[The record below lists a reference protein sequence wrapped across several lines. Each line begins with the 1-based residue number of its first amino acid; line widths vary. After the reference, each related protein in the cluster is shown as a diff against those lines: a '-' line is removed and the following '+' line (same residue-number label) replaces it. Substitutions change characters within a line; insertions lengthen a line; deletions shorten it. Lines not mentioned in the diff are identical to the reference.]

1 MNKNVLKLI
10 ALASAILYIIM
21 TLLYIDRLQ
30 DANTRL
36 QNNQNVLM
44 DSVHNYKV
52 ADSLNAA
59 KINVLELSLS
69 QYKKYREDDAALIKK
84 LEAEKLAA
92 ISSVKTITITKIKTV
107 VHDSLIYVSGQP
119 IDTVKQFKYESK
131 WTSINGYI
139 DNDTISLNIKNREDL
154 LIAESLTKK
163 KLWFVKLPIKIF
175 GYKTKSLDVVSKNP
189 NTQITNLEYIQIY
202 K

>member
-1 MNKNVLKLI
+1 M
-10 ALASAILYIIM
+10 YIHK
-21 TLLYIDRLQ
+21 LQ

-44 DSVHNYKV
+44 DSVHTYKV

-59 KINVLELSLS
+59 KIDVLELSLS
-69 QYKKYREDDAALIKK
+69 QFKKYREDDAALIKK

-92 ISSVKTITITKIKTV
+92 ISSVKTITVTQIKTV
-107 VHDSLIYVSGQP
+107 VRDSLIYVNESQSP
-119 IDTVKQFKYESK
+119 DTVKQFKYESK
-131 WTSINGYI
+131 WTSVNGYI
-139 DNDTISLNIKNREDL
+139 DNDTVNIEVKNREEL
-154 LIAESLTKK
+154 LIVESLTKK

-175 GYKTKSLDVVSKNP
+175 GYKTKSSNAVSKNP
-189 NTQITNLEYIQIY
+189 NTEIVNLEYIQIY